1 MGQVSTR
8 VICIIVVKERK
19 MKIEGAYTLRQSFL
33 INIKECYF
41 MKSLKQKILAA
52 KIEYHWWCIGS
63 IRRQKKERNANET
76 SLSNREDF
84 HKFKAEQLSVEYEIY
99 AGLRDYNGKIVA

>member
-1 MGQVSTR
+1 MRVSE
-8 VICIIVVKERK
+8 IKRK
-19 MKIEGAYTLRQSFL
+19 T
-33 INIKECYF
+33 
-41 MKSLKQKILAA
+41 
-52 KIEYHWWCIGS
+52 
-63 IRRQKKERNANET
+63 NET